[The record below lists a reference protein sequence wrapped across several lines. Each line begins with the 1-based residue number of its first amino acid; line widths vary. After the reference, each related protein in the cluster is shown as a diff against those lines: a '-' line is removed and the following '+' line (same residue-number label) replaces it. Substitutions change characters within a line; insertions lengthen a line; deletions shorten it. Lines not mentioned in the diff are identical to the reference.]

1 VTQPDSTFEELKA
14 MLAADGHAFS
24 VSALWRFSQRR
35 TITLKKG
42 PRTPPSRSDV
52 LKKREDSRARSTF
65 HSRSAS
71 GAIWR
76 YSTVG
81 RFRLFVFGDNHDCR
95 LL

>member
-1 VTQPDSTFEELKA
+1 

-52 LKKREDSRARSTF
+52 LKKREDSCARSTIRDG
-65 HSRSAS
+65 HWEQS
-71 GAIWR
+71 GAI
-76 YSTVG
+76 STVG
-81 RFRLFVFGDNHDCR
+81 LRFPLFVFGDNHDRR